1 MCFSVGV
8 SLTSAVILVP
18 LGLYGLK
25 KTLRVNKAYW
35 AFALLPIGFGM
46 QQAFEAGVWW
56 ALDTNNTEI
65 LRLSA
70 LGFLFFSHLFWL
82 VWIPLSSYFV
92 ETIKRRRILFLLIAI
107 MGAISGTTM
116 FLSFILHSSWLTVS
130 VVNHSIHYQT
140 AQIYDDYFPEIVL
153 RTVYLLMVLLPLLLS
168 SKRHLRLLGILMLLS
183 MIATLTLFSFTFISV
198 WCYFAALISLY
209 IYYSI
214 LIKRD
219 DIARQSL

>member
-18 LGLYGLK
+18 IGLYCLK
-25 KTLRVNKAYW
+25 KTIRINKAYW

-56 ALDTNNTEI
+56 ALDTNNAEM

-116 FLSFILHSSWLTVS
+116 FLSFILHPNWLTVS
-130 VVNHSIHYQT
+130 AVNHSIHYQT
-140 AQIYDDYFPEIVL
+140 TQIYDDYLPEFVL
-153 RTVYLLMVLLPLLLS
+153 RTVYMLMVLLPLLLS
-168 SKRHLRLLGILMLLS
+168 SKKHLRLLGILMLLS
-183 MIATLTLFSFTFISV
+183 MIVTLTLFSFTFISV

-209 IYYSI
+209 IYYSV
-214 LIKRD
+214 LIKRN
-219 DIARQSL
+219 DIEHQSL